1 MATHRITY
9 STFAIVF
16 MAALFCTVPVIAQ
29 ETFTIIDLGTL
40 GGSVSFAYGVNDQ
53 GDAVGDSSLLGDF
66 SSHAFLWRE
75 GKMIDLGTLTDAHDI
90 SIAFAINNS
99 GQVVGQSFNSAVGNT
114 LPFVWEN
121 GVMTALPLLPG
132 HLGGA
137 AFGINSHGDVVGQSG
152 GEAVLWV
159 NGVVTRLTS
168 GYFASTAYGINDRSQ
183 IVGVAN
189 PPDTEAVIWEN
200 GVMTPLSP
208 PVLEG
213 CHGDCWT
220 VARAINEL
228 GDISGYVQGMR
239 DPPARAVR
247 WTNGIPTVLDALLER
262 DSLIHL
268 GSIDEVGDI
277 VGTSHSFVPM
287 DRLVPTLWSA
297 GVPHALPTLHPGDNQ
312 GQAIGISDRGHI
324 IAGAL
329 LTVSPYDLHAVLWTP
344 TTSSGDMT
352 PPTLL
357 LPATIVVDA
366 TSPAG
371 ATVTY
376 SVSASDDRDPN
387 PVVICSPPSGNVFP
401 LLVTNVS
408 CAATDDAGNSASGTF
423 QVVVLD
429 ATQQLQQTIDVVASY
444 ALTRLGTSLS
454 DKLQLAMGFSASA
467 DVRQACGVLTGFLNE
482 VRAQSGKALSV
493 EQATEL
499 TRRGI
504 RIRNVI
510 GC

>member
-1 MATHRITY
+1 
-9 STFAIVF
+9 

-168 GYFASTAYGINDRSQ
+168 GYSASTAYGINDRSQ

-268 GSIDEVGDI
+268 GSIDEVG
-277 VGTSHSFVPM
+277 VLSE
-287 DRLVPTLWSA
+287 
-297 GVPHALPTLHPGDNQ
+297 LPTALCRWTGWSQRYGRPGCHTRCLHC
-312 GQAIGISDRGHI
+312 I
-324 IAGAL
+324 
-329 LTVSPYDLHAVLWTP
+329 
-344 TTSSGDMT
+344 
-352 PPTLL
+352 
-357 LPATIVVDA
+357 
-366 TSPAG
+366 
-371 ATVTY
+371 
-376 SVSASDDRDPN
+376 
-387 PVVICSPPSGNVFP
+387 
-401 LLVTNVS
+401 
-408 CAATDDAGNSASGTF
+408 
-423 QVVVLD
+423 
-429 ATQQLQQTIDVVASY
+429 
-444 ALTRLGTSLS
+444 
-454 DKLQLAMGFSASA
+454 
-467 DVRQACGVLTGFLNE
+467 
-482 VRAQSGKALSV
+482 
-493 EQATEL
+493 QAT
-499 TRRGI
+499 TRGRQSVL
-504 RIRNVI
+504 VI
-510 GC
+510 ADISLREHSSPSPRTTCMRYSGRRQRLLAT